1 MMATAINRVLMKLQG
16 FQRTDFRED
25 NNEACVTSPSPG
37 NQVDGLPGGVSTG
50 TVVASWDRRR
60 RATIGIFDMKNIT
73 FD

>member
-37 NQVDGLPGGVSTG
+37 NQVDGLPGGVSPYFE
-50 TVVASWDRRR
+50 VDV
-60 RATIGIFDMKNIT
+60 
-73 FD
+73 